1 MCYTV
6 LMKQK
11 ALRDTVKC
19 KEIECDSFYYAKGLC
34 RRHYKML
41 LGKEGGYIK
50 DYNRRKKTPGYKE
63 MKKESDNKYRERLR
77 GEGVLSKKQHDYY
90 KTYILNP
97 KNVQKKKDLAE
108 KYYKKTKESRQ
119 EINKSF
125 QRRYRDETKF
135 KVLNNYSDGK
145 LSCKNCGID
154 VYSVLS
160 LDHINN
166 NGAEHKRRLSNTNSR
181 KVSSTVVYNDLIKN
195 GFPPGYQVLCFN
207 CNYHKE
213 FMRRCE

>member
-63 MKKESDNKYRERLR
+63 MKSECDKNYRNRLKD
-77 GEGVLSKKQHDYY
+77 EGVLSKKQSEYY
-90 KTYILNP
+90 KKWISNP
-97 KNVQKKKDLAE
+97 KNLLKTRKDR
-108 KYYKKTKESRQ
+108 KDYYHKTKDISR
-119 EINKSF
+119 EVNSARS
-125 QRRYRDETKF
+125 RRYRDGLKL
-135 KVLNNYSDGK
+135 KVLTYYSDEDLK
-145 LSCKNCGID
+145 CKKCEID
-154 VYSVLS
+154 VYSILT

-166 NGAEHKRRLSNTNSR
+166 DGAEHKRRLAKNG
-181 KVSSTVVYNDLIKN
+181 KASSESVYRDLVKN